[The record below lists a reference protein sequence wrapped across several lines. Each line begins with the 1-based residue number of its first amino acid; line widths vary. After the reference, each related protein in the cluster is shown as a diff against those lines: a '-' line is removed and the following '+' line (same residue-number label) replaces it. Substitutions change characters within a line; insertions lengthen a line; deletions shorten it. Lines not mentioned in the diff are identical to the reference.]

1 MSESAGS
8 HIPGNNSPPGPAG
21 VLSGTAAPVKAA
33 ATVVAVLACL
43 LGALGGVGSFATVR
57 HLATPWFGSEAW
69 IVPVGI
75 DVGILALL
83 AWDLLA
89 EYVRLPWPVLRWT
102 AWAFVAATTY
112 LNIAAAHGAAA
123 AAVMHA
129 AMPILFV
136 TVVEGV
142 RHLIRQ
148 WAGLAAGT
156 RIERIPAARWLLA
169 PRSTT
174 LIARRMVLW
183 HITSY
188 RDGLA
193 LEYQRL
199 HAVARLQRTYGRWLW
214 RWRAPLE
221 IRLALRLLPV
231 TGDTP
236 GTLTGA
242 SGRSPSPRDEQLI
255 QAASAVLADAHNRGQ
270 TISQAALGRMLRA
283 DGHTVGNDRLRWLT
297 AQAQDRTSAIESPER
312 RAA

>member
-8 HIPGNNSPPGPAG
+8 RIPGNNTPPGPAG
-21 VLSGTAAPVKAA
+21 VLSGTAAPVKVAA
-33 ATVVAVLACL
+33 AVVAVLACL
-43 LGALGGVGSFATVR
+43 PGALGGIGSFATVR
-57 HLATPWFGSEAW
+57 HLATPWFSSEAW

-83 AWDLLA
+83 AWDMLA
-89 EYVRLPWPVLRWT
+89 EYVRLPWPGPALDRLGVHRRHHLPEHRRRSRRRGRGGY
-102 AWAFVAATTY
+102 ARRDADPVRDRRRRCPAP
-112 LNIAAAHGAAA
+112 HQ
-123 AAVMHA
+123 AV
-129 AMPILFV
+129 
-136 TVVEGV
+136 
-142 RHLIRQ
+142 
-148 WAGLAAGT
+148 GLAAGT

-188 RDGLA
+188 HDGLA

-221 IRLALRLLPV
+221 DRLALRLLPV

-236 GTLTGA
+236 GTLTGT
-242 SGRSPSPRDEQLI
+242 SGPSPSPRDEQLI
-255 QAASAVLADAHNRGQ
+255 QAASAILADAHNRGQ
-270 TISQAALGRMLRA
+270 TISQAALGRLLRA
-283 DGHTVGNDRLRWLT
+283 DGYTVGNDRLRWLT
-297 AQAQDRTSAIESPER
+297 TQAQDRTSAIEPPER